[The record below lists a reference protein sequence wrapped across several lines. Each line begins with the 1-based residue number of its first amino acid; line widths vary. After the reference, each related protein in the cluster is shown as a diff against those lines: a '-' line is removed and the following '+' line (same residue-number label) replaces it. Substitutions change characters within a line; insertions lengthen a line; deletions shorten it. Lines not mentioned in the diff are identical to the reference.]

1 VTGAARIAGA
11 LICVS
16 LVAAASAVAAPR
28 IHRTKLPPPPPLS
41 SSLALDEKEWAVT
54 PSRRVVAAGP
64 VSMRVYNRGM
74 DDHDLT
80 IIDSAGVRHQV
91 YLPPGDTQIV
101 HATLAPGVYTVWC
114 SLFAGSAS
122 SHEALGM
129 VSYIRAQASPA
140 TPVTTARRGP

>member
-1 VTGAARIAGA
+1 MTGAARIAGA

-80 IIDSAGVRHQV
+80 VVDSKGTRHQV
-91 YLPPGDTQIV
+91 YLPPGDTGIV
-101 HATLAPGVYTVWC
+101 HLTLAPGVYKVWC

-122 SHEALGM
+122 SHEKLGM
-129 VSYIRAQASPA
+129 VSYIRARTAPA
-140 TPVTTARRGP
+140 TTALRAR